1 MTKELYEKLKQ
12 YEDIMKYAIKMDYLR
27 VTPDV
32 FQQLHKLYNELT
44 GKTLSKSQ
52 LNCNSCRLRMLKE
65 MGKEYYAYEPEV
77 IEVEKVENEEKEEI
91 KEVKKVK
98 TVKRGRPRKIDL
110 G

>member
-77 IEVEKVENEEKEEI
+77 IEVEKVESEV
-91 KEVKKVK
+91 KEVKKAK

>member
-44 GKTLSKSQ
+44 DKTLSKSQ

-65 MGKEYYAYEPEV
+65 MGKEYYAYQPEV
-77 IEVEKVENEEKEEI
+77 IEVENEEKEE
-91 KEVKKVK
+91 KETKKAK

>member
-77 IEVEKVENEEKEEI
+77 IEIEKVEKVES
-91 KEVKKVK
+91 EVKKAK

>member
-77 IEVEKVENEEKEEI
+77 IEIESEVEVEKET
-91 KEVKKVK
+91 KKAK

>member
-65 MGKEYYAYEPEV
+65 MGKEYYTYEPEV
-77 IEVEKVENEEKEEI
+77 IEIEKVENEES
-91 KEVKKVK
+91 EVKETKKAK

>member
-1 MTKELYEKLKQ
+1 MTKELYEKLKP

-77 IEVEKVENEEKEEI
+77 IEVEKVESEV
-91 KEVKKVK
+91 KEVKKAK

>member
-77 IEVEKVENEEKEEI
+77 IEVENEENEV
-91 KEVKKVK
+91 KEVKKAK

>member
-65 MGKEYYAYEPEV
+65 MGKEYYAYQPEV
-77 IEVEKVENEEKEEI
+77 IEVEVEKEESEV

>member
-65 MGKEYYAYEPEV
+65 MGKEYYTYEP
-77 IEVEKVENEEKEEI
+77 EVEKVESEV
-91 KEVKKVK
+91 KEVKKAK

>member
-77 IEVEKVENEEKEEI
+77 IEIENEES
-91 KEVKKVK
+91 EVKETKKAK